1 MSIVRAPASSEIP
14 ILRRQYC
21 TYDAGNMKSVDWSSA
36 RRHLE
41 KDPIMR
47 RIMDAVGPCTL
58 KPRRDHF
65 VLLCKSI
72 YSQQI
77 STTVATV
84 LFGRFREKFPRKRPT
99 PQLVLKLLTEG
110 TEADL
115 KGCGLSRQKKKYLI
129 DLSRH
134 FLSGAIPNH
143 QLSRLTDEEVIE
155 ALTAVH
161 GIGRWTAEMFLMF
174 VLNRPDVLP
183 VDDLGLQRAIKMAYG
198 LNRWP
203 KKAKLLKLGKLWR
216 PYRTIASWYLWHAAD
231 AGEGG
236 W

>member
-1 MSIVRAPASSEIP
+1 MNSP
-14 ILRRQYC
+14 
-21 TYDAGNMKSVDWSSA
+21 DWSSA
-36 RRHLE
+36 RRHLSR
-41 KDPIMR
+41 DPILR
-47 RIMDAVGPCTL
+47 DIIAAVGPCML

-84 LFGRFREKFPRKRPT
+84 LFGRFREKFPRKQPT
-99 PQLVLKLLTEG
+99 PQLVRKLLTDG
-110 TEADL
+110 TEAEL

-129 DLSRH
+129 DLSEH
-134 FLSGAIPNH
+134 FISGAIPNH
-143 QLSRLTDEEVIE
+143 QLSRLTDEEVIK
-155 ALTAVH
+155 ALTAVN

-183 VDDLGLQRAIKMAYG
+183 ADDLGLQRAVKSAYG
-198 LNRWP
+198 LKQWP
-203 KKAKLLKLGKLWR
+203 KSSKLIKLAEPWR
-216 PYRTIASWYLWHAAD
+216 PYRTIATWYLWRSVDTA
-231 AGEGG
+231 EGG